1 MLALVRDISCR
12 RSRLG
17 PAVSKKQT
25 GQRRAEASERSSR
38 YIPPIVS
45 RSDGVSFV
53 VKLTSRIGDVCWL
66 NAPNAEGLSTFATRE
81 KAGLFARYEDAN
93 LAIRKLP
100 EAFKIIGR
108 IFSVETTN

>member
-1 MLALVRDISCR
+1 V
-12 RSRLG
+12 
-17 PAVSKKQT
+17 PKKQT

-53 VKLTSRIGDVCWL
+53 VKLTSRIGGVCWL
-66 NAPNAEGLSTFATRE
+66 SAPNAEGFRTLGTRE
-81 KAGLFARYEDAN
+81 NAGLFPRYEDAN

-100 EAFKIIGR
+100 EAFKVIGR

>member
-1 MLALVRDISCR
+1 MLALVRGFSCR
-12 RSRLG
+12 RFRLG
-17 PAVSKKQT
+17 PAVPKKQT

-45 RSDGVSFV
+45 RSEGVSFL
-53 VKLTSRIGDVCWL
+53 VKLTSRIGVCWL
-66 NAPNAEGLSTFATRE
+66 SAPNAEGLRTFATRE

-100 EAFKIIGR
+100 EAFKVIGR
-108 IFSVETTN
+108 IFSVETTD